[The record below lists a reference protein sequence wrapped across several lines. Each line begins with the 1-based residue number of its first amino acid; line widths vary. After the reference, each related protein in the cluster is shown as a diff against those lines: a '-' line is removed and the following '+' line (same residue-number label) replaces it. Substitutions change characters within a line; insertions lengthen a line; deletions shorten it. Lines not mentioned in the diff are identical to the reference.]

1 MFALHLAESMFISS
15 FTVILIIL
23 FKKLFHNHLSPKWK
37 YNLWFILLLALT
49 VPFLPEHLLD
59 FLGGSHSDGEQI
71 NYQQSSNSSAP
82 FTTIADGN
90 WMNNYAL
97 SVNKMELPFINQ
109 FIVTIWLTGLL
120 FMLALVIRSWINL
133 RKIKKSL
140 CLVKDQAILS
150 LFAQCKHRLHISRKI
165 VLAQSSLL
173 KTPMTFGITRAYI
186 VVPAH
191 TQVKLTNNE
200 WKYILLHELKHH
212 KSKDIFTNYLVVLF
226 QIIYWFNPLIW
237 VAFKEM
243 RLDREIA
250 CDHAVLKLLKQ
261 EDYKAYGNTI
271 INFVDKTYLS
281 GIVSQFASSKKQLKK
296 RIRHIASFKN
306 ESRLLKGKSVLIFL
320 TVTGIVLNQS
330 SLASGMSYNNE
341 QYHLDNE
348 RIVEED
354 LSSHFSKGDGSFV
367 LYDLR
372 KAKYFIY
379 NKKKSTLRVSPNSTY
394 KIYNALF
401 ALEDGVINS
410 KHTALKWDGSN
421 YPYEAWNKDQ
431 NLFSAMENSVTW
443 YFQRLDRKLQLESIQ
458 AYIRAI
464 NYGNQDVSGG
474 IDEYWLES
482 SLKISPIE
490 QVKTLKDF
498 YTNQFDFD
506 EKNIQLVKDTMKLE
520 SKENATLFG
529 KTGTGSVNGK
539 QVNGWFIGYV
549 ETKTNTY
556 FFATNIEDKQHA
568 NGSTAAKITKNILQD
583 KGIY

>member
-49 VPFLPEHLLD
+49 IPFLPEQLLGYFD
-59 FLGGSHSDGEQI
+59 GSPLNGNQI
-71 NYQQSSNSSAP
+71 NYQQSSPSSAS
-82 FTTIADGN
+82 FTTTKDGN

-97 SVNKMELPFINQ
+97 SINKMELPFINQ
-109 FIVTIWLTGLL
+109 FIVTIWMTGLL
-120 FMLALVIRSWINL
+120 FMLALVIRSWIKL

-140 CLVKDQAILS
+140 CLVKDQAILT

-165 VLAQSSLL
+165 VLAQSSLI

-186 VVPAH
+186 VVPTH

-212 KSKDIFTNYLVVLF
+212 KSKDIFTNYIVVLF

-296 RIRHIASFKN
+296 RIRYIASFKI
-306 ESRLLKGKSVLIFL
+306 ESKLLKGKSVLIFL
-320 TVTGIVLNQS
+320 TVTGIVLSQVP
-330 SLASGMSYNNE
+330 LASGMSYNNE

-354 LSSHFSKGDGSFV
+354 LSSHFSKGGGSFV

-401 ALEDGVINS
+401 ALEDGVINR

-431 NLFSAMENSVTW
+431 SLFSAMENSVTW
-443 YFQRLDRKLQLESIQ
+443 YFQRLDKKLQLESIQ

-506 EKNIQLVKDTMKLE
+506 EKNIQLVKDTMKIE
-520 SKENATLFG
+520 SKENATLYG

-568 NGSTAAKITKNILQD
+568 NGSTAAKITKNILHD